1 MTDPHPTPSLGR
13 GLGPVPNPHPS
24 PNPSPA
30 PAPDRSLNPNPNP
43 NPNPGPSP
51 GLHSQ
56 PGSPPDPPSLRVEF
70 AELLEAEFVR
80 RWPGRSV
87 GLDAVHRYAMIPP
100 GKLLRP
106 SLVLHAALAVGGE
119 LEAVLPAAVGVEG
132 AHVGS
137 LLHDDIID
145 RDTQRR
151 GRAAV
156 HAEFGPAQAVVAGNA
171 LFFSWFAAL
180 SECRRLGVPADRVE
194 RAMAV
199 QAEAG
204 VAICRGA
211 FDELAMRGD
220 LELGVGAYVAMARA
234 KTAVLLAA
242 ACRVGAILG
251 GGDAPTTELLGD
263 FGDHLGICF
272 QIRDDVLPY
281 DPIAA
286 RAMGKPSDSDVRNR
300 RPTLPVLIAHRR
312 ADPKSR
318 AALRHALL
326 DETEPE
332 LALCRIRAVMERT
345 GALDTAHAMADDYAR
360 RARELLT
367 RLPATAHVAHVHA
380 LALLT
385 RPAH

>member
-1 MTDPHPTPSLGR
+1 MSDPHPGPRPRLD
-13 GLGPVPNPHPS
+13 PVPNPHQHPS
-24 PNPSPA
+24 PSLVPA
-30 PAPDRSLNPNPNP
+30 PNP
-43 NPNPGPSP
+43 NPNPGTGPGPVPARPS
-51 GLHSQ
+51 
-56 PGSPPDPPSLRVEF
+56 GSPPDPPSPRVEF
-70 AELLEAEFVR
+70 AELLETEFGR

-106 SLVLHAALAVGGE
+106 LLVLHAALTVGGE
-119 LEAVLPAAVGVEG
+119 LGAVLPAAVGIEA

-156 HAEFGPAQAVVAGNA
+156 HTEFGPAQAVVAGNA

-180 SECRRLGVPADRVE
+180 SECGRLGVPADRVE

-251 GGDAPTTELLGD
+251 GGDAPTTELLGE

-332 LALCRIRAVMERT
+332 LALCRIRAVLERT
-345 GALDTAHAMADDYAR
+345 GALDTAHAMADDHAR

-367 RLPATAHVAHVHA
+367 RLPATAHVAHVRA

-385 RPAH
+385 RPAY

>member
-1 MTDPHPTPSLGR
+1 MTEQPRADPS
-13 GLGPVPNPHPS
+13 PVPG
-24 PNPSPA
+24 PA
-30 PAPDRSLNPNPNP
+30 PTHKPGRA
-43 NPNPGPSP
+43 PGPSP
-51 GLHSQ
+51 EHGPAAAPASIPTHRSH
-56 PGSPPDPPSLRVEF
+56 PHVEF
-70 AELLEAEFVR
+70 AGLLEGEFAR
-80 RWPGRSV
+80 RWPGWAS
-87 GLDAVHRYAMIPP
+87 GLDAVHRYAMMPP

-106 SLVLHAALAVGGE
+106 SLVLHTALTVGGE
-119 LEAVLPAAVGVEG
+119 LSAVLPAAVGIEG

-145 RDTQRR
+145 RDAERR

-156 HAEFGPAQAVVAGNA
+156 HTEFGPAQAVVAGNA

-180 SECRRLGVPADRVE
+180 AECRRQGVPADRVE

-204 VAICRGA
+204 VAMCRGA

-220 LELGVGAYVAMARA
+220 LDLAVGDYVAMARA
-234 KTAVLLAA
+234 KTAVLLEA

-251 GGDAPTTELLGD
+251 GGDTPTTDLLGG
-263 FGDHLGICF
+263 FGDHLGVCF

-281 DPIAA
+281 DPVTA
-286 RAMGKPSDSDVRNR
+286 RAMGKPADSDVRNR

-312 ADPKSR
+312 ADPASR

-326 DETEPE
+326 DEAEPPV
-332 LALCRIRAVMERT
+332 ALRRIRAVLERT
-345 GALDTAHAMADDYAR
+345 GALDAAHAMADDYAR

-367 RLPATAHVAHVHA
+367 RLPATVQAAHVRA
-380 LALLT
+380 LAFLT
-385 RPAH
+385 RPAS

>member
-1 MTDPHPTPSLGR
+1 MTAQ
-13 GLGPVPNPHPS
+13 PNE
-24 PNPSPA
+24 
-30 PAPDRSLNPNPNP
+30 DT
-43 NPNPGPSP
+43 
-51 GLHSQ
+51 
-56 PGSPPDPPSLRVEF
+56 PPDPPSPRVEF
-70 AELLEAEFVR
+70 AELLEAELVR

-119 LEAVLPAAVGVEG
+119 LGAVLPAAVGVEG

-145 RDTQRR
+145 RDTRRR

-156 HAEFGPAQAVVAGNA
+156 HTEFGPAQAVVAGNA

-220 LELGVGAYVAMARA
+220 LDLGVGAYVAMARA

-286 RAMGKPSDSDVRNR
+286 RTMGKPSDSDVRNR

-332 LALCRIRAVMERT
+332 LALCRIRAVLERT
-345 GALDTAHAMADDYAR
+345 GALDTAHAMADEYAR
-360 RARELLT
+360 GARALLT
-367 RLPATAHVAHVHA
+367 RLPATAQVAHVRA

>member
-1 MTDPHPTPSLGR
+1 MTEPSNEDAPPDAGPCPEAR
-13 GLGPVPNPHPS
+13 PEIRPQVRPQPQPRPCANPRPGPVP
-24 PNPSPA
+24 A
-30 PAPDRSLNPNPNP
+30 PVLGLQRS
-43 NPNPGPSP
+43 S
-51 GLHSQ
+51 
-56 PGSPPDPPSLRVEF
+56 GSPPDPPSPRVEF

-119 LEAVLPAAVGVEG
+119 LGAVLPAAVGIEG

-145 RDTQRR
+145 RDTRRR

-156 HAEFGPAQAVVAGNA
+156 HTEFGPAQAVVAGNA

-242 ACRVGAILG
+242 ACRVGAVLG

-263 FGDHLGICF
+263 FGDQLGICF

-286 RAMGKPSDSDVRNR
+286 RAKGKPSDSDVRNR

-318 AALRHALL
+318 AVLRHALL

-332 LALCRIRAVMERT
+332 LALCRIRAVLERT
-345 GALDTAHAMADDYAR
+345 GALDTAHAMADDHAR

-367 RLPATAHVAHVHA
+367 RLPATAHVAHVRA

>member
-1 MTDPHPTPSLGR
+1 MSDPHP
-13 GLGPVPNPHPS
+13 GPRPRLD
-24 PNPSPA
+24 PA
-30 PAPDRSLNPNPNP
+30 PNPNP
-43 NPNPGPSP
+43 NPNFNPGTGPGPVPVRPP
-51 GLHSQ
+51 G
-56 PGSPPDPPSLRVEF
+56 PPSPRVEF
-70 AELLEAEFVR
+70 AELLEAEFGR

-106 SLVLHAALAVGGE
+106 SLVLHAALTVGGE
-119 LEAVLPAAVGVEG
+119 LGAVLPAAVGIEG

-156 HAEFGPAQAVVAGNA
+156 HTEFGPAQAVVAGNA

-180 SECRRLGVPADRVE
+180 SECGRLGVPADRVE

-211 FDELAMRGD
+211 FDELEMRGD

-272 QIRDDVLPY
+272 QIRDDLLPY

-332 LALCRIRAVMERT
+332 LALCRIRAVLERT

-360 RARELLT
+360 GARELLT
-367 RLPATAHVAHVHA
+367 RLPATAQVAHVRA

-385 RPAH
+385 RPTR

>member
-1 MTDPHPTPSLGR
+1 M
-13 GLGPVPNPHPS
+13 PVPVPVPE
-24 PNPSPA
+24 PQP
-30 PAPDRSLNPNPNP
+30 
-43 NPNPGPSP
+43 
-51 GLHSQ
+51 Q
-56 PGSPPDPPSLRVEF
+56 PGSPPYPTSPRVEF

-80 RWPGRSV
+80 RWPGRSA
-87 GLDAVHRYAMIPP
+87 GLDAVHRYAMVPP

-106 SLVLHAALAVGGE
+106 SLVLHAALTVGGE
-119 LEAVLPAAVGVEG
+119 LDAVLPAAVGIEG

-145 RDTQRR
+145 RDTERR

-156 HAEFGPAQAVVAGNA
+156 HTEFGPAQAVVAGNA

-180 SECRRLGVPADRVE
+180 SECRRLGVPADRVA
-194 RAMAV
+194 RAVAV

-220 LELGVGAYVAMARA
+220 LDLGIDAYVAMARA

-272 QIRDDVLPY
+272 QIRDDVQPY

-300 RPTLPVLIAHRR
+300 CPTLPVLIAHRR
-312 ADPKSR
+312 ADPESR

-326 DETEPE
+326 DETEPA
-332 LALCRIRAVMERT
+332 LALCRIRSVLERT

-367 RLPATAHVAHVHA
+367 RLPATAHVAHVRA

>member
-1 MTDPHPTPSLGR
+1 MPARPS
-13 GLGPVPNPHPS
+13 
-24 PNPSPA
+24 
-30 PAPDRSLNPNPNP
+30 
-43 NPNPGPSP
+43 
-51 GLHSQ
+51 
-56 PGSPPDPPSLRVEF
+56 GSPPDPPSPRVEF
-70 AELLEAEFVR
+70 AELLEAEFGR

-106 SLVLHAALAVGGE
+106 LLVLHAALTVGGE
-119 LEAVLPAAVGVEG
+119 LGAVLPAAVGIEG

-156 HAEFGPAQAVVAGNA
+156 HTEFGPAQAVVAGNA

-180 SECRRLGVPADRVE
+180 SECGRLGVPADRVE

-332 LALCRIRAVMERT
+332 LALCRIRAVLERT
-345 GALDTAHAMADDYAR
+345 GALDTAHAMADDHAR

-367 RLPATAHVAHVHA
+367 RLPATAHVAHVRA

-385 RPAH
+385 RPAY